1 MIRALVALFVS
12 GAALVPQLVVPPPL
26 DTGVSDTGLGDTG
39 TVETGMDTSSSTE
52 SGADT
57 SDTALDT
64 ADSADP
70 GMGAVELSG
79 EPGGC
84 GCTGTGSVPVGA
96 SSMAGVLA
104 VALLRARARR

>member
-1 MIRALVALFVS
+1 MIRALVALLVS
-12 GAALVPQLVVPPPL
+12 SVALVPQLVVPPPL
-26 DTGVSDTGLGDTG
+26 DTGAADTGLVDTG
-39 TVETGMDTSSSTE
+39 TVETGADTSSSTE
-52 SGADT
+52 SGTDT

-84 GCTGTGSVPVGA
+84 GCSGTQGA
-96 SSMAGVLA
+96 PAGAATLAGVLA
-104 VALLRARARR
+104 MAFARARARR